1 MEKVQKKLKNFFKDL
16 SFKEKEHKY
25 SVKGRPIEKSVS
37 KLIENYYEEFDVD
50 AVAPYSAIKAG
61 VTTEEIK
68 AQWAAINLES
78 RERGH
83 RVHAFGELYQYN
95 RNLKPSC
102 PQEEA
107 VVKFWRDLPEHIIP
121 VEAELRMYHFRE
133 FYAGTADFIL
143 YDTKKNE
150 YIIGDYKTNKDLY
163 KNFQGKTMLAPFEYL
178 LDMPLS
184 HYQIQLS
191 YYQILL
197 EQIGVKVSKRL
208 VVWLKLDGEY
218 QMIFLDDVT
227 DKI

>member
-37 KLIENYYEEFDVD
+37 KLIENFYEEFDVD
-50 AVAPYSAIKAG
+50 AIAPYSAIKAG

-95 RNLKPSC
+95 RRLKPSC

-107 VVKFWRDLPEHIIP
+107 IVKFWKDIPEHIIP

-143 YDTKKNE
+143 YDTKANE

-218 QMIFLDDVT
+218 EMIFLDDVT

>member
-37 KLIENYYEEFDVD
+37 KLIENFYEEFDVD
-50 AVAPYSAIKAG
+50 AIAPYSAIKAG

-83 RVHAFGELYQYN
+83 RVHAFGEVYQYN
-95 RNLKPSC
+95 RRLKPSC
-102 PQEEA
+102 PQEKA
-107 VVKFWRDLPEHIIP
+107 IVKFWSDIPEHIIP
-121 VEAELRMYHFRE
+121 VEAELRMYHFKE

-143 YDTKKNE
+143 YDTKANE

-208 VVWLKLDGEY
+208 IVWLKLDGEY
-218 QMIFLDDVT
+218 EMIFLDDVT